1 MTTET
6 EIVAELCRLLG
17 PFNAEGRTLVGET
30 DIPAELNIDSVGVMD
45 FIMEVED
52 HFDIEIPLNVVA
64 ETRTI
69 SDLARVVAER
79 VKDKA

>member
-6 EIVAELCRLLG
+6 EIITELCRLLG
-17 PFNAEGRTLVGET
+17 PFNTEGKTIVAET

-64 ETRTI
+64 ETRTVA
-69 SDLARVVAER
+69 DLANVVSKR